1 MAQTEITVQ
10 VFEKLEDIEAKLVN
24 LGFVKTEEFNGR
36 DDYFVNMDK
45 SKINNASY
53 SNLLNNSLIIRSY
66 TTLKDK
72 SPTSM
77 LLRKIKTLDEN
88 QNVIGEEKVS
98 TKIDNV
104 DNARRLLTGINL
116 VNWVSLKQKNAF
128 YKNGEKTIIVGNVE
142 GLGNFIEIEEYKSIS
157 TFPEKEKFEILKQYI
172 NSFNFKIGSDY
183 SCKKVFMLH
192 NQNLLNQNNQIKK

>member
-10 VFEKLEDIEAKLVN
+10 VFEDLKDIEKKLVK
-24 LGFVKTEEFNGR
+24 LGFVKTEEFDGR

-45 SKINNASY
+45 GKIAKAGY
-53 SNLLNNSLIIRSY
+53 GELLKDSLIVRSY
-66 TTLKDK
+66 TTLTSKN
-72 SPTSM
+72 PTSM

-104 DNARRLLTGINL
+104 ENARKLLSGINL
-116 VNWVSLKQKNAF
+116 INWVSLKQKNAF
-128 YKNGEKTIIVGNVE
+128 YKNGEKTIIVGGVE

-157 TFPEKEKFEILKQYI
+157 TLPEKEKFEILKQYV
-172 NSFNFKIGSDY
+172 NSFKFKIGADY
-183 SCKKVFMLH
+183 SCKKVYMLH
-192 NQNLLNQNNQIKK
+192 TQNLKNLSREK